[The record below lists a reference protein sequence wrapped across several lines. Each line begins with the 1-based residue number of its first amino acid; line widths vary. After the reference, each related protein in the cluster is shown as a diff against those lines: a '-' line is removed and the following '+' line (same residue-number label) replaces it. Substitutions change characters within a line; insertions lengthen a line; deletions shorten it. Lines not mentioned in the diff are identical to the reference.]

1 MGTIGIRKDYLEE
14 KALNAYPDISYPCD
28 KPSIY
33 EDPRF
38 TQAQREAYIKGYCE
52 SVDDNEEAIREHDF
66 VGMTAKERTELY
78 KKALHDWGIGPQT
91 MMVMEETG
99 EMLNAMGKYDR
110 GRVNEDEVITELVD
124 VWILMEQMAVFFGW
138 NKFQKEKERKLER
151 LKERLNKGYTLDDSK
166 KKKLEYIVEDDR
178 DGDSDN
184 YVRYL
189 IKNPKTGEIIRRG
202 IYEYQLQ
209 NVLESLPII
218 YED

>member
-1 MGTIGIRKDYLEE
+1 MGLIGISKDYLEE
-14 KALNAYPDISYPCD
+14 KALKAFPEDLYYFGCD
-28 KPSIY
+28 YIDQNNDK
-33 EDPRF
+33 
-38 TQAQREAYIKGYCE
+38 REGYKNGYMDAI
-52 SVDDNEEAIREHDF
+52 DDHEEAIREHDLC
-66 VGMTAKERTELY
+66 GMAAKKRIELY
-78 KKALHDWGIGPQT
+78 KKALHDWGIGPQI

-99 EMLNAMGKYDR
+99 EMLNAIGKYDR
-110 GRVNEDEVITELVD
+110 GRVNEDEVITELAD

-138 NKFQKEKERKLER
+138 DRFQNEKERKLAR
-151 LKERLNKGYTLDDSK
+151 LKERLNKGYTLDDAK

-189 IKNPKTGEIIRRG
+189 IKNPKTGETIRRG

-209 NVLESLPII
+209 NVLDSLPII

>member
-1 MGTIGIRKDYLEE
+1 MGAIGIRKEYLED
-14 KALNAYPDISYPCD
+14 KALEAYPEEVYNLTG
-28 KPSIY
+28 
-33 EDPRF
+33 EEH
-38 TQAQREAYIKGYCE
+38 REGYIKGYMDAI
-52 SVDDNEEAIREHDF
+52 DDNEDAIREHDF
-66 VGMTAKERTELY
+66 GGMTEKERTELY

-110 GRVNEDEVITELVD
+110 GRANEGDVITELVD

-138 NKFQKEKERKLER
+138 ERFQKEKERKLER
-151 LKERLNKGYTLDDSK
+151 LKERLNKGYTLDDEK
-166 KKKLEYIVEDDR
+166 KKKLEYVVEDDR
-178 DGDSDN
+178 EGDSDN

-189 IKNPKTGEIIRRG
+189 IRNPKTGEIIRRG

-209 NVLESLPII
+209 TVLDSLPII